1 MAADSERIADLRAA
15 VTSAIGGEWAIEPL
29 GGTSGR
35 TFLATGPRSL
45 VLRLGMRA
53 DVARRLSALHVSPA
67 VVAVGSIGGE
77 DFVLQ
82 EKLDVPVSVDPA
94 WIRANRIAVAELL
107 SRYLGDAQL
116 GRLAPQLELRAYVEL
131 LVARLVARDPARE
144 SLGALLVQSMPP
156 DGEST
161 TAATHGDPNT
171 ANFLLSKGLWLVD
184 WDDLARADP
193 MRDIGQVAWWYLD
206 EETWPSF
213 VVACGQ
219 PPTAVRR
226 IHWWAA
232 VESLDVALRLADTD
246 GEAAEAFLGDFDAA
260 VSGRSN
266 PRRG

>member
-1 MAADSERIADLRAA
+1 M
-15 VTSAIGGEWAIEPL
+15 
-29 GGTSGR
+29 
-35 TFLATGPRSL
+35 
-45 VLRLGMRA
+45 
-53 DVARRLSALHVSPA
+53 
-67 VVAVGSIGGE
+67 VAVGSIGGE

-82 EKLDVPVSVDPA
+82 EKLDAPVDIDPA
-94 WIRANRIAVAELL
+94 WMRANRMAVAELL
-107 SRYLGDAQL
+107 ARYLGDAEL
-116 GRLAPQLELRAYVEL
+116 ARLAPQLELRAYVEL

-144 SLGALLVQSMPP
+144 SLGALLVQSMPAHA
-156 DGEST
+156 GSAN
-161 TAATHGDPNT
+161 AATHGDPNT
-171 ANFLLSKGLWLVD
+171 ANFLLSERLWLVD
-184 WDDLARADP
+184 WDDLARTDP

-219 PPTAVRR
+219 RPTAVRR

-232 VESLDVALRLADTD
+232 VESLDVALRLADAD